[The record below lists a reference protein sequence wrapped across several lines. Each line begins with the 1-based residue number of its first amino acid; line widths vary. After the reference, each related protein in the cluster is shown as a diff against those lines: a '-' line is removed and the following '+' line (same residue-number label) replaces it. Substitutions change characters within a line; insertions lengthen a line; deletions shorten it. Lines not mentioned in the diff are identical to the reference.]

1 MARSK
6 HSLASEVTHFSEVLE
21 QHDLGAP
28 IRDHITTLQV
38 NLGKRC
44 NMSCRHCHV
53 EASPRR
59 AEVLEPS
66 VARQVIALLERSP
79 QAEVLDL
86 TGGAPELSPSFR
98 YLVRETRRL
107 GREVLDR
114 CNLTVLLEPGQEDLA
129 DFLAD
134 QQAHVV
140 ASLPCYLSENVDQ
153 QRGAGAY
160 ERSIEALR
168 RLNALG
174 YGDEGSGLLLDLV
187 YNPLGAFLPPQQAR
201 LQASYTEEL
210 GRRFG
215 IRFNQLFTITNMPI
229 ARFAE
234 QLRRQGK
241 YDEYSQLLRQSFNQ
255 GTVPGLM
262 CRSTVSVSHDGA
274 LHDCD
279 FNQMLALPL
288 ASDQRASSIFDL
300 DSLDELQGS
309 PIATDDHC
317 FGCTAGAGSSCTG
330 ALD

>member
-1 MARSK
+1 MAGSK
-6 HSLASEVTHFSEVLE
+6 HELAPGATHFSDVLE
-21 QHDLGAP
+21 QHGLGAP
-28 IRDHITTLQV
+28 IRDRVTTLQV

-59 AEVLEPS
+59 QEVLERP
-66 VARQVIALLERSP
+66 VAERVIALLERSP
-79 QAEVLDL
+79 DAAVLDL
-86 TGGAPELSPSFR
+86 TGGAPELNPGFR
-98 YLVRETRRL
+98 YLLREARRL

-129 DFLAD
+129 DLLAD

-140 ASLPCYLSENVDQ
+140 ASLPCYLGENVDQ

-187 YNPLGAFLPPQQAR
+187 YNPLGAFLPPRQDR
-201 LQASYTEEL
+201 LQASYKEEL

-241 YDEYSQLLRQSFNQ
+241 YDAYSELLRQSFNH

-262 CRSTVSVSHDGA
+262 CRSMVSVAHDGA
-274 LHDCD
+274 LYDCD
-279 FNQMLALPL
+279 FNQMLGLPL
-288 ASDQRASSIFDL
+288 ASGRRATSIFDL
-300 DSLDELQGS
+300 DSLDELRGS